1 MLFFFVLVSL
11 LYIFILLLFYIPF
24 FFFSLTKMIKL
35 NALTIALAVV
45 FPSIAK
51 ATPLIWPVP
60 QSIETGEVEVEL
72 DVSCSISV
80 KTYH

>member
-1 MLFFFVLVSL
+1 
-11 LYIFILLLFYIPF
+11 
-24 FFFSLTKMIKL
+24 MIKL